1 MVFDHFWDCGFHWL
15 IRQHIIIDAKKTSK
29 DDEPDRWELFTHG
42 GRKETG
48 IDADAIVR
56 ICLEKKQRR
65 GKTAVIVRGL
75 KDETDELLNAYSKD
89 LKKLC
94 GVGGSAKGGEIII
107 QGNQREKIQKY
118 FVDKGYTDVKL
129 AGG

>member
-1 MVFDHFWDCGFHWL
+1 MGNKDKNLSWDAFQSLGNPEN
-15 IRQHIIIDAKKTSK
+15 A
-29 DDEPDRWELFTHG
+29 PDVPKE
-42 GRKETG
+42 ETG

-75 KDETDELLNAYSKD
+75 KEESDVLLNEYSKD

-118 FVDKGYTDVKL
+118 FLDKGYRDVKL